1 MLVLYLAIFFVD
13 DPLVFSL
20 MDKLPEF
27 SFVLLTS
34 ACFPLILTCMS
45 VLTLSCH
52 CKFCRPN
59 CTPIAKRGDQMRT
72 RAIRKKVFQ
81 YMDCSITWLVP
92 LKVVH
97 NYANSSFD
105 PCWTSTSFRRGRGPS
120 QYCFNQTTPT
130 NLHN

>member
-1 MLVLYLAIFFVD
+1 MPYLAMFFVD

-20 MDKLPEF
+20 MGKLLVF

-34 ACFPLILTCMS
+34 ACSTSIPTCMS
-45 VLTLSCH
+45 ALTLSCH

-59 CTPIAKRGDQMRT
+59 CTPTAKRGDQMRT
-72 RAIRKKVFQ
+72 RAIRKKVFL

-97 NYANSSFD
+97 NYVNSSFD
-105 PCWTSTSFRRGRGPS
+105 HCWTLASFRRGREPS

-130 NLHN
+130 NLHS